1 MVKASKV
8 LVMLLGLLGGPLAGA
23 SERLAVDVYSA
34 LGEPLLATLVL
45 PSDGP
50 TAPVSLELQGALPSL
65 VAEADQA
72 TPRRLRLRSEGAID
86 APIVQGVVRVGQGG
100 TLTRYPFTLFLD
112 QPASR
117 LELTVAPGTTLWRL
131 ADQWSGPPGS
141 TRPQRM
147 AALFYRNPKAFLAG
161 DPDRL
166 LAGARL
172 QLPPPAAVLEGP
184 SLPSKPRLEV
194 RPPAPRAA
202 NAEPLAAALEEERAA
217 LAAALARAE
226 ADRVA
231 FEAASAA
238 QAAQLEALRAQLER
252 QQQALVAMQR
262 AADIM
267 GAEGGEP
274 ERKAGATDAL
284 PLALLAGATLA
295 GLAGLA
301 GLGAMLR
308 RRRQGAQNGGG
319 ASSPEPA
326 PALATAPAP
335 GSPGKEA
342 PALSSGL
349 RAYEPSA
356 LVQRFGAQSLLSQRD
371 WSPVLD
377 QVEMALAYGR
387 LAEAEAALS
396 AALEE
401 DPHSVAL
408 RLQSL
413 ALAVEQG
420 DRPRFEQEAASL
432 ARGADAAL
440 AAKLQE
446 LEERLPPPSRPLE
459 APTLAASFV
468 LETPGEEKG
477 ALVAAP
483 DDAPLS
489 LGAGLALAPEGE
501 GLDGFAPED
510 GAGARD

>member
-1 MVKASKV
+1 VVKASKV

-50 TAPVSLELQGALPSL
+50 TAPVSLELQGALPLL
-65 VAEADQA
+65 VAEADEA

-100 TLTRYPFTLFLD
+100 TLARYPFTLFLD

-131 ADQWSGPPGS
+131 AEQWPGPPGS
-141 TRPQRM
+141 TQPQRM

-172 QLPPPAAVLEGP
+172 QLPPAAAVLEGP

-262 AADIM
+262 AAEIM
-267 GAEGGEP
+267 GMDGGEP

-301 GLGAMLR
+301 GLGTMLR

-326 PALATAPAP
+326 PAP
-335 GSPGKEA
+335 GSPVKEA

-477 ALVAAP
+477 ARVAAP

-501 GLDGFAPED
+501 GLEGFAPED

>member
-1 MVKASKV
+1 
-8 LVMLLGLLGGPLAGA
+8 
-23 SERLAVDVYSA
+23 
-34 LGEPLLATLVL
+34 
-45 PSDGP
+45 
-50 TAPVSLELQGALPSL
+50 
-65 VAEADQA
+65 
-72 TPRRLRLRSEGAID
+72 
-86 APIVQGVVRVGQGG
+86 
-100 TLTRYPFTLFLD
+100 
-112 QPASR
+112 
-117 LELTVAPGTTLWRL
+117 
-131 ADQWSGPPGS
+131 
-141 TRPQRM
+141 
-147 AALFYRNPKAFLAG
+147 
-161 DPDRL
+161 
-166 LAGARL
+166 
-172 QLPPPAAVLEGP
+172 
-184 SLPSKPRLEV
+184 
-194 RPPAPRAA
+194 
-202 NAEPLAAALEEERAA
+202 
-217 LAAALARAE
+217 
-226 ADRVA
+226 VA

-262 AADIM
+262 AAEIM
-267 GAEGGEP
+267 GMDGGEP

-301 GLGAMLR
+301 GLGTMLR

-326 PALATAPAP
+326 PAP
-335 GSPGKEA
+335 GSPVKEA

-477 ALVAAP
+477 ARVAAP

>member
-50 TAPVSLELQGALPSL
+50 TAPVSLELQGALPLL
-65 VAEADQA
+65 VAEADEA
-72 TPRRLRLRSEGAID
+72 APRRLRLRSEGAID

-100 TLTRYPFTLFLD
+100 TLARYPFTLFLD

-117 LELTVAPGTTLWRL
+117 LELTVVPGTTLWRL
-131 ADQWSGPPGS
+131 AEQWPGPPGS
-141 TRPQRM
+141 TQPQRM

-172 QLPPPAAVLEGP
+172 QLPPAAAVLEGP

-238 QAAQLEALRAQLER
+238 QAAQLEALKAQLER

-262 AADIM
+262 AAEIM
-267 GAEGGEP
+267 GMEGGEP

-301 GLGAMLR
+301 GLGTMLR
-308 RRRQGAQNGGG
+308 RRRQGAQNGV
-319 ASSPEPA
+319 SPV
-326 PALATAPAP
+326 
-335 GSPGKEA
+335 KEA

-477 ALVAAP
+477 ARVAAP